1 MHDDA
6 KKYVCGKCG
15 AAFKDPSNRKRH
27 AAKCGLVKNT
37 LPFVIHSI
45 TFPKLFFRTICIWY
59 FLFNIFNCMIFNCVN
74 FALLEFQSQGFVRR
88 RNKADEEK
96 VRHEKALQEYK
107 RWKYSKMSRFLL
119 SLNVGIAM
127 LINLF
132 SLGSRDARR
141 NDAWGWDH
149 PLKVTPVHIFQM
161 GPLKPFY
168 DMMLFV
174 NTSIK

>member
-1 MHDDA
+1 
-6 KKYVCGKCG
+6 
-15 AAFKDPSNRKRH
+15 
-27 AAKCGLVKNT
+27 
-37 LPFVIHSI
+37 
-45 TFPKLFFRTICIWY
+45 
-59 FLFNIFNCMIFNCVN
+59 MIFNCVN

-141 NDAWGWDH
+141 NDA
-149 PLKVTPVHIFQM
+149 
-161 GPLKPFY
+161 
-168 DMMLFV
+168 
-174 NTSIK
+174 